1 MKQLSKTILK
11 RAIISSVS
19 HANKTT
25 IGRFVLQQVINNS
38 VERVCKINHDGL
50 SLSFCVPNPMSKI
63 RVDTFSTKEPETLEW
78 IDSFTPR
85 AVFWDIGAN
94 IGLYSCYAAK
104 RRNCR
109 VFAFEPSVFNL
120 EMLARNAWLNN
131 LAKQIT
137 IIPLPLTD
145 ELKIGMY
152 NMSNTLWGGA
162 ISTFGESYS
171 HNGLIMEKVFEFSTL
186 GLSMNQVV
194 SLLKIQQ
201 PDYIKIDVDG
211 IEHLILK
218 GGVEVLENVK
228 GILVEINEEFEKQAH
243 DSFRYLSEAGLFLKE
258 KRHSEMFKDSICFNQ
273 IWAREKME
281 VN

>member
-1 MKQLSKTILK
+1 MKQLGKAILRK
-11 RAIISSVS
+11 VIVFGIS

-25 IGRFVLQQVINNS
+25 IGRFVLQEVIS
-38 VERVCKINHDGL
+38 SSMERVCKINHRGL
-50 SLSFCVPNPMSKI
+50 SLKFCVPNPMNKM
-63 RVDTFSTKEPETLEW
+63 RADTFSTKEPETLEW
-78 IDSFTPR
+78 IDSFTPD

-94 IGLYSCYAAK
+94 VGLYSCYAAK

-120 EMLARNAWLNN
+120 EMLARNAWFND
-131 LAKQIT
+131 LAKQII

-145 ELKIGMY
+145 ELKISMH
-152 NMSNTLWGGA
+152 NMSNTKWGGA

-171 HNGLIMEKVFEFSTL
+171 HNGSILEKVFGFSTV
-186 GLSMNQVV
+186 GISMNQAV

-218 GGVEVLENVK
+218 GGAEVLENVK

-243 DSFRYLSEAGLFLKE
+243 DCFRYLSEAGLFLKE
-258 KRHSEMFKDSICFNQ
+258 KRHSEMFKESNCFNQ